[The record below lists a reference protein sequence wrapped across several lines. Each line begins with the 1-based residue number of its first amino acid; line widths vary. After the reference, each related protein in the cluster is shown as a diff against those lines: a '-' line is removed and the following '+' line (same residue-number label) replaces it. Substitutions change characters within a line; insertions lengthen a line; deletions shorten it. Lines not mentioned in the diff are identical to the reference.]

1 MNCNTERDK
10 FRCTRFINIFNSK
23 DEAIRKLDN
32 TSRYYGEPVMIKYRD
47 GKGNTKVMLAL
58 YKSEAKGDYE
68 IGYDPDNKIN
78 NDRIHSITKEEG
90 ESDEDALL
98 RCYIGIPGPF
108 SGDLVIVSSPDLNN
122 TTYVYLNDTWL
133 NFSQNLTLKASTK
146 NNDSVSFELNLD
158 ESLGIYTIG
167 GNVKVDG
174 KSIISSP
181 TTGELSVNLIDG
193 GNLKDL

>member
-32 TSRYYGEPVMIKYRD
+32 TSRYYGEPVMIRYRD
-47 GKGNTKVMLAL
+47 ENGYTRVMLAL

-68 IGYDPDNKIN
+68 IGYDPDSRVSNE
-78 NDRIHSITKEEG
+78 RIHNILKEEG
-90 ESDEDALL
+90 ESDEDALS
-98 RCYIGIPGPF
+98 RCYIGKPGPF
-108 SGDLVIVSSPDLNN
+108 NGDLVIVSSPNLNN
-122 TTYVYLNDTWL
+122 VVYIYLNDTWL
-133 NFSQNLTLKASTK
+133 NFSQNLTLRTSTK
-146 NNDSVSFELNLD
+146 ISDSISIDLSLD

-174 KSIISSP
+174 KSIVSSP
-181 TTGELSVNLIDG
+181 TGKLSVNIIDG